1 MLSTGT
7 YVSSGPIEV
16 SQAMQD
22 GEKFIKWDD
31 VSKNKFNHN
40 NENNLPA
47 YPLNKFIIKNIITL
61 QRRFYDLF
69 L

>member
-1 MLSTGT
+1 MLTTGT

-31 VSKNKFNHN
+31 VSTN
-40 NENNLPA
+40 
-47 YPLNKFIIKNIITL
+47 
-61 QRRFYDLF
+61 
-69 L
+69 